1 MYPILEKKT
10 PRRGHLADAS
20 PRTARRT
27 FGATRAVRHRPRR
40 RARRTH
46 PAHDLGLR
54 PRAGQRHHRDAGHR
68 RLDSQNMLAGC
79 GRCLRRFRRPAGTPL
94 GIREDAARRAP
105 QAALP
110 LRGGRRG
117 HRPGLPPGQMAP
129 RARRRGRCHHRCQD
143 PRHAH
148 LHRRHACRG
157 RKPLH
162 RHRRRF
168 GRVQGARHASRR
180 GAGRKTG
187 PALRRMCRHRAHGHD
202 EVRGAHHEKNTG
214 SKPPCRSTR

>member
-1 MYPILEKKT
+1 MRLPPDGSGRKKYIDVPDT
-10 PRRGHLADAS
+10 LKRLLAEGIWLMQVLAPRVAHS
-20 PRTARRT
+20 
-27 FGATRAVRHRPRR
+27 GATRAVRHRPRR

-68 RLDSQNMLAGC
+68 RLDTQNMLAGC

-168 GRVQGARHASRR
+168 RKGSRGSSR
-180 GAGRKTG
+180 KSSRSWSKNRAGITTNVSPSG
-187 PALRRMCRHRAHGHD
+187 PW
-202 EVRGAHHEKNTG
+202 
-214 SKPPCRSTR
+214 S